1 MELPTMPDL
10 FNVLQMS
17 GTVNT
22 AIVGMTKNVGKTV
35 TLNYLVGR
43 FEECAIKIGLV
54 SAGYDGERFDRLTL
68 KDKPRI
74 YAPEGALVATAKACF
89 DAADAELELLEISP
103 LSTPLGQVCLAL
115 VKKAGLVELAGPGS
129 VSGLGMLIAKMAGF
143 GAEHVL
149 VDGAINRIAS
159 ASPLLTEATILAT
172 GASLGPTMDD
182 VIRKTIFRK
191 ELFDTLY
198 PVDEGLTK
206 AAREA
211 LQRGN
216 AALLTYE
223 GAQCEIETVTAMI
236 PLLAGEQII
245 ESCNTDTTALV
256 FGGALVDKNLH
267 DLMQRFLKPP
277 LIIVHDATRIFI
289 TPEIYYR
296 YKNQGGSVAVL
307 EPINLIAVT
316 LNPTDPAGRGYD
328 PGMFLERMREMLHP
342 CPVYDLIYEK
352 ANIISKG

>member
-1 MELPTMPDL
+1 MPDL
-10 FNVLQMS
+10 YKVLQMT

-35 TLNYLVGR
+35 TLNYLVGK

-74 YAPEGALVATAKACF
+74 YAPQGSLVATAKACI
-89 DAADAELELLEISP
+89 DAADAELELLETSS

-129 VSGLGMLIAKMAGF
+129 VSGLDILIRKMAGF
-143 GAEHVL
+143 GAEHIL

-159 ASPLLTEATILAT
+159 ASPLLTESTILAT

-191 ELFDTLY
+191 ELFDTLC
-198 PVDEGLTK
+198 PEDKELGK
-206 AAREA
+206 AAQEA
-211 LQRGN
+211 LQAGD

-223 GAQCEIETVTAMI
+223 GVQCEAETVTAMI
-236 PLLAGEQII
+236 PLLAGEQVI
-245 ESCNTDTTALV
+245 ESCCADTAALA
-256 FGGALVDKNLH
+256 FGGALVDKNLQ
-267 DLMQRFLKPP
+267 DLMKRFLKPP
-277 LIIVHDATRIFI
+277 LVIVHDATRIFI

-296 YKNQGGSVAVL
+296 YKNQGGSIAVL
-307 EPINLIAVT
+307 KPINLIAVT

-328 PGMFLERMREMLHP
+328 PQMFLERMREVMSP
-342 CPVYDLIYEK
+342 CPVYDLIYEQ
-352 ANIISKG
+352 ANITPKG